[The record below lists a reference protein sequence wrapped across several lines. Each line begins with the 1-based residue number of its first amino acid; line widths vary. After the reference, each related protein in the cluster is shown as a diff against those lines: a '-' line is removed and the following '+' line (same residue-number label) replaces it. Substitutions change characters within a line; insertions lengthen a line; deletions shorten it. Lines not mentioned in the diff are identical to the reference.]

1 MASLDKEQVIEKFT
15 NAYQSANGKAPE
27 LEAKSGW
34 YSVDGGKKMRLAQLD
49 ELADELASGG
59 AAEKAPEAPKAA
71 PKAAKAAPKAKAKK
85 AAPKKEKSGFSVK
98 EFWNDK
104 ILSENSGAIKPR

>member
-27 LEAKSGW
+27 IEAKGGW
-34 YSVDGGKKMRLAQLD
+34 YSVDGGKKMRLAALD

-59 AAEKAPEAPKAA
+59 DKPAKAEAKAKAPKAEKKASA
-71 PKAAKAAPKAKAKK
+71 PKAKK
-85 AAPKKEKSGFSVK
+85 AAPKKEKGGFSVK
-98 EFWNDK
+98 DFWNDK
-104 ILSENSGAIKPR
+104 IMSENSGAIKPR